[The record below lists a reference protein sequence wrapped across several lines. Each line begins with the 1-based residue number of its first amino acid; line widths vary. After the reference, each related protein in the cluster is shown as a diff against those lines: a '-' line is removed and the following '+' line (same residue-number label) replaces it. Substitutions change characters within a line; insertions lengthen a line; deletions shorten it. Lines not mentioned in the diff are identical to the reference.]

1 MSNLHVIITLTNFQ
15 YGHNSGKPV
24 PSLCHRSRKN
34 TYLFISEA
42 SLDRS
47 HLYKKTVF
55 KQKYTSF
62 SLKLSQLITGLVPYF
77 PQIKVSRVKIDFLKL
92 VLPLLWRHS

>member
-1 MSNLHVIITLTNFQ
+1 MDTIPEN
-15 YGHNSGKPV
+15 
-24 PSLCHRSRKN
+24 RSRPYATSPEK
-34 TYLFISEA
+34 TLIYLFLRHRGTGPIFV
-42 SLDRS
+42 R
-47 HLYKKTVF
+47 
-55 KQKYTSF
+55 KQFSNKKYTSF